1 MTIIKGILIT
11 IGAIMAI
18 ATLLFIIVMAIAIH
32 NAAQEME
39 YSEPGSWCLQTGKRC
54 PEPELDCRKCE
65 VMKKYEEAKQN
76 EHDRNHR
83 EDD

>member
-18 ATLLFIIVMAIAIH
+18 ATLLFIIVMAIAVH

-39 YSEPGSWCLQTGKRC
+39 SSEPGPWCLQAGTRC

-76 EHDRNHR
+76 EHGRNHR